1 MQLQRVCRETPPWLI
16 SFSLGFMNPL
26 TYRQMEPSETP
37 AVSALACQVF
47 DQFVAPDYQPDG
59 VLEFHRYADPEA
71 FSLLQKSGHITLVA
85 EQSGEFARR
94 LLSLHGTESRWL

>member
-1 MQLQRVCRETPPWLI
+1 
-16 SFSLGFMNPL
+16 MNPL

-94 LLSLHGTESRWL
+94 LLSLLGTESRWL